1 MPEMSIRVILKS
13 GSEFTIKCTEFTLEK
28 NRLGEVVSYNI
39 QGITENK
46 PIWIDWTQVAA
57 IVRLVSDEGGEGND

>member
-1 MPEMSIRVILKS
+1 MVEMSIRVILKC
-13 GSEFTIKCTEFTLEK
+13 GAEFTIKCTEFTLTK
-28 NRLGEVVSYNI
+28 NKFGEVLNYNI

-57 IVRLVSDEGGEGND
+57 VVRLISDESR